1 MSHADKIIMRTT
13 IRMNEELSRQV
24 KSLADREGTSFT
36 SLMEEAAQML
46 LAHRRKSRK
55 NRKIKLPTYRGRGL
69 QPGVDLTDSRAL
81 LERMESDLPLE
92 RRR

>member
-1 MSHADKIIMRTT
+1 
-13 IRMNEELSRQV
+13 
-24 KSLADREGTSFT
+24 
-36 SLMEEAAQML
+36 MEEAAQML

-81 LERMESDLPLE
+81 LDRMESDLPLE